1 MTLKMEKEELVR
13 QYKEKEMIQ
22 NHMQKGIVSDK
33 NTERTQTAEVDT
45 GYNHALISDE
55 EGI

>member
-1 MTLKMEKEELVR
+1 
-13 QYKEKEMIQ
+13 MIQ

-45 GYNHALISDE
+45 GYNHALISDA